1 MFEEADG
8 LVRITKGSTFEK
20 KTETLLR
27 AALLSAMAD
36 GMDSGIAID
45 ADDELYNFI
54 SKRFT
59 DFLEKLAIEKEEHQ
73 IESDR
78 ERNLA

>member
-1 MFEEADG
+1 MFDEADN
-8 LVRITKGSTFEK
+8 LVRVTKGSTFEK

-27 AALLSAMAD
+27 AATISAMAD
-36 GMDSGIAID
+36 GMESGIAAE
-45 ADDELYNFI
+45 ADDELYDFI

-73 IESDR
+73 IESNR